1 MQCLGSECYRRKFRM
16 RENLEY
22 ALVWLFVR
30 VLGALPR
37 VLSRAVGIALGVT
50 AYVLVRRLRR
60 VGMRNLEIAF
70 PQMPRA
76 ERQRII
82 FSLFAGFG
90 RHLAE
95 FCMFPRYTRENA
107 RQVATYDGFENYDK
121 ARSAGRGV
129 LLLTAHLGGWEI
141 GSFVHSIFGNPI
153 KIIVRRLDNRRVD
166 KLVERYRTLHGNQT
180 FPKEDFARGLLA
192 AMKAGETVGILM
204 DTNMTPPQ
212 GVFVDFFGVPA
223 CTAAGVA
230 RVALRS
236 GAAVVPAFTIWD
248 KNLGKYRVRFDP
260 ALEMTSTGNDDAD
273 AVTNTAM
280 FNRVIQNYV
289 TQYPEQ
295 WLWVHRRWKTR
306 PPGEPSIY
314 R

>member
-1 MQCLGSECYRRKFRM
+1 M
-16 RENLEY
+16 RENIEY
-22 ALVWLFVR
+22 ALVWFFVR

-37 VLSRAVGIALGVT
+37 RFSRALGIVVGIT
-50 AYVLVRRLRR
+50 AFGILARLRT

-70 PQMPRA
+70 PRMPKR
-76 ERQRII
+76 RRRRI
-82 FSLFAGFG
+82 LFQLFVGFG

-107 RQVATYDGFENYDK
+107 REVATYDGFENYEC
-121 ARSAGRGV
+121 ARAAGKGV
-129 LLLTAHLGGWEI
+129 LLLTGHLGAWEI

-153 KIIVRRLDNRRVD
+153 KIVVRRLDNPKVD
-166 KLVERYRTLHGNQT
+166 ALVERYRTLHGNAT
-180 FPKEDFARGLLA
+180 FAKEDFARGLLG

-212 GVFVDFFGVPA
+212 GVFADFFGVSA
-223 CTAAGVA
+223 CTAAGAA

-248 KNLGKYRVRFDP
+248 KTLKKYRVRFDP
-260 ALEMTSTGNDDAD
+260 ALSLVATGDDDAD
-273 AVTNTAM
+273 AISNTTV
-280 FNRVIQNYV
+280 FNHVIEQYA
-289 TQYPEQ
+289 TRYPEQ

-306 PPGEPSIY
+306 PGGEPPIY
-314 R
+314 